1 VSFFVTPQICLVLFC
16 CVAVSSANPVSH
28 HVHHLFRLFLL
39 LKALPNQLQ
48 IDYAISREMKN
59 AQGGKL
65 YVQDALAQQAD
76 QLLERLQGGANIYF
90 CGLKGMMPGIL
101 EALEDVC
108 ESKGLDFGQKLKEW
122 QANHQW
128 HVEVY

>member
-1 VSFFVTPQICLVLFC
+1 MNHITVSPD
-16 CVAVSSANPVSH
+16 
-28 HVHHLFRLFLL
+28 
-39 LKALPNQLQ
+39 QLQ
-48 IDYAISREMKN
+48 IDYAISREMTN
-59 AQGGKL
+59 AIGGKL

-108 ESKGLDFGQKLKEW
+108 EQKGLVFADKLKEW
-122 QANHQW
+122 QGNHQW
-128 HVEVY
+128 HVEVYWILYKYSLNSL

>member
-1 VSFFVTPQICLVLFC
+1 MSIACFVSFRNHLPPNSRIPFLSTFYQCKIFV
-16 CVAVSSANPVSH
+16 ASS
-28 HVHHLFRLFLL
+28 
-39 LKALPNQLQ
+39 ALPNQLQ
-48 IDYAISREMKN
+48 IDYAISREMTN
-59 AQGGKL
+59 ANGGKL

-108 ESKGLDFGQKLKEW
+108 ETKGLDFGDKLKEW

>member
-1 VSFFVTPQICLVLFC
+1 LRC
-16 CVAVSSANPVSH
+16 
-28 HVHHLFRLFLL
+28 RLPS
-39 LKALPNQLQ
+39 ALPNQLQ
-48 IDYAISREMKN
+48 IDYAISREMTN
-59 AQGGKL
+59 AKGGKL

-108 ESKGLDFGQKLKEW
+108 ETKGLDFGEKLKEW